1 MSPLLV
7 GLLKRLALWGLV
19 GAAILVIGPP
29 VLTEFGLLGPSLD
42 EILEGT
48 ARSVE
53 TARLYGATDELPS
66 FAAANREL
74 EAAKDLGAHGEMRRA
89 RHAARRA
96 GAHAIAAQ
104 REALARKEAER
115 RRADA
120 IHDEIDAA
128 LNELEDLYD
137 RVERRNP
144 KGAAEP
150 LLSTMKA
157 ARQAGAGLILAYEEG
172 NYRKV
177 IVEEETVKQLLRA
190 YREEIAKGGDAL
202 AAAAARR
209 PSSRP
214 GSATPRRADRR

>member
-19 GAAILVIGPP
+19 GAAILVFGPP
-29 VLTEFGLLGPSLD
+29 LLTELGVLGPSLD
-42 EILEGT
+42 EILEAT

-74 EAAKDLGAHGEMRRA
+74 EAAKDLGTRGEMRGA

-96 GAHAIAAQ
+96 GEHAIAAQ
-104 REALARKEAER
+104 REALARKESER

-137 RVERRNP
+137 RVDRQSP

-177 IVEEETVKQLLRA
+177 IGEEETVKQLLRA
-190 YREEIAKGGDAL
+190 YREEIAKGGAL
-202 AAAAARR
+202 ETTAGRR
-209 PSSRP
+209 STSRP
-214 GSATPRRADRR
+214 GSAAPRRADRR

>member
-19 GAAILVIGPP
+19 GAAVLVIGPP

-42 EILEGT
+42 EILDGT
-48 ARSVE
+48 VRSVE
-53 TARLYGATDELPS
+53 TARLYGATEDLPS
-66 FAAANREL
+66 FEAANREL
-74 EAAKDLGAHGEMRRA
+74 EAARDLGARGEMRRA

-104 REALARKEAER
+104 REALARKEAQR
-115 RRADA
+115 GRADA

-137 RVERRNP
+137 RIERRNP

-177 IVEEETVKQLLRA
+177 IVEEESVKTLLRA
-190 YREEIAKGGDAL
+190 YREEVAKGGDAL
-202 AAAAARR
+202 ETAAPHRSFA
-209 PSSRP
+209 RP
-214 GSATPRRADRR
+214 GSGASRRADRR